1 MVSCRYPARKR
12 QVLDA
17 SEDQQRDR
25 QGTQAPAMGL
35 SFKSDVY
42 SFAIIAWEV
51 LALKVLIDSKISYL

>member
-1 MVSCRYPARKR
+1 
-12 QVLDA
+12 
-17 SEDQQRDR
+17 
-25 QGTQAPAMGL
+25 MGL